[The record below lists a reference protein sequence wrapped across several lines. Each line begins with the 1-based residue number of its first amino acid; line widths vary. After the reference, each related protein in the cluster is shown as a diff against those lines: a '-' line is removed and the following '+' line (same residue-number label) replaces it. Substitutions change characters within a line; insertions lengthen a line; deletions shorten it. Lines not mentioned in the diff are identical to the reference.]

1 MRCRSNRTLLTLL
14 SLLTTAALVAGTAST
29 PLQAATLVIEDG
41 TLHPISGPAFIGT
54 LLIEDGKIQAVGSEL
69 PIPEGAT
76 KIDATGLHVY
86 PGMFD
91 AMSQLGL
98 VEIGSVQATN
108 DSSEMGVYN
117 PQLRSTTA
125 VHPAT
130 ELVPVTRAN
139 GLTHALIVPGI
150 DNDGVIAGQAAVLDL
165 DGWTVEEMTV
175 RPDVAMVLY
184 WPEIQTRSFD
194 FATFSVRETPFNEA
208 EEKAKEQQQE
218 LREWL
223 RAARH
228 YGQASAA
235 GSQRLERDLK
245 LEALAEALSSG
256 RPVIIV
262 ADRKGDIEAAVEFA
276 EQEELT
282 MILAGGREAWK
293 VKELLAEKEIP
304 VILGRV
310 QSLPRNEDDSYAR
323 PFRGA
328 GELVEAG
335 VKIAFGSSAGG
346 GFGPGGA
353 HSARTLP
360 YEAATACAFGLSR
373 EEALKALTLNPA
385 QIFGLDDR
393 LGTLEAGKIANLMI
407 TDGDPLEIQTHVL
420 HVVIEGHE
428 VSTDNRHRRL
438 YERYRGR

>member
-1 MRCRSNRTLLTLL
+1 MRCRTNKTLSTLIAV
-14 SLLTTAALVAGTAST
+14 AALLVLGQIAPT
-29 PLQAATLVIEDG
+29 QAATLVIEDG
-41 TLHPISGPAFIGT
+41 TLHPISGPPYVGS
-54 LLIEDGKIQAVGSEL
+54 LLIEDGKIQAIGSEL
-69 PIPEGAT
+69 PIPESAT

-86 PGMFD
+86 PGLFD
-91 AMSQLGL
+91 AMSQAGL

-108 DSSEMGVYN
+108 DSSEMGTYN
-117 PQLRSTTA
+117 PQLRATTA
-125 VHPAT
+125 VHPAS
-130 ELVPVTRAN
+130 ELIPVTRAN

-150 DNDGVIAGQAAVLDL
+150 DGDGVIAGQAAVLDF
-165 DGWTVEEMTV
+165 DGWTVEEMTL

-194 FATFSVRETPFNEA
+194 FATFSVRETPFKEA
-208 EEKAKEQQQE
+208 EDKAKEQQQE
-218 LREWL
+218 LRDWL
-223 RAARH
+223 QAARH
-228 YGQASAA
+228 YGQAKAA
-235 GSQRLERDLK
+235 GSQRLERNLK
-245 LEALAEALSSG
+245 LEALGETLSSG
-256 RPVIIV
+256 RPVILV

-276 EQEELT
+276 EQEGFP

-293 VKELLAEKEIP
+293 VKQLLAKKKIP

-310 QSLPRNEDDSYAR
+310 QSLPRNDDDSYAR
-323 PFRGA
+323 PFRTA
-328 GELVEAG
+328 GELVKAG
-335 VKIAFGSSAGG
+335 IKIAFGSSAGG

-385 QIFGLDDR
+385 QIFGLDDQ

-407 TDGDPLEIQTHVL
+407 TDGDPLEIQTQVL
-420 HVVIEGHE
+420 HVIIDGRE
-428 VSTDNRHRRL
+428 VSTDNRHRKL